1 MCEACIVHG
10 LGVHEMDCAA
20 LVDLAVDLCRI
31 VSFQIGLVF
40 VPDSRG
46 LEHLF

>member
-10 LGVHEMDCAA
+10 LEVHEMDCAA